1 MPLPPS
7 NPRRRRVKNRR
18 AKSVVTST
26 VHVSLCA
33 GIPAISASLHHKI
46 RFPVGDP
53 AALITIDDGTGA
65 APRTILILRDIE
77 MDRARKHARA
87 DAFHSPAD
95 FTPASGLSGD
105 RETATAQ
112 SVAECVRRTGA
123 KSVSI
128 DRTTP
133 AIYWHQLL
141 AAGLEVTCNPDDGV
155 FIRRSKDAQE
165 IAWLRQCQQDTE
177 AAVRMACQ
185 TIATAPLRDDGVL
198 LRDGKP
204 LTSQRVREAIDVFL
218 LRRGY
223 LNPEAIIACGPMGSD
238 CHEHGSGDLRTC
250 EPIIID
256 VFPRNRRTLYN
267 GDCTRT
273 VVHGAPPRELT
284 KMHAAVV
291 AAKRAAIAAIRPGVT
306 GDAIHAVTS
315 RVIRDCGYEMGMLSN
330 DETWVQARMT
340 HGTGH
345 GVGLEVH
352 EPPLLAQK
360 GPALVIGDVVTVEPG
375 LYQPG
380 LGGVR
385 VEDML
390 VVTADGCENLGE
402 LPEGLDW
409 RLP

>member
-1 MPLPPS
+1 MADS
-7 NPRRRRVKNRR
+7 APR
-18 AKSVVTST
+18 VT
-26 VHVSLCA
+26 VCA
-33 GIPAISASLHHKI
+33 GIPAISASLHHRI

-53 AALITIDDGTGA
+53 AALVTVVGVGGA
-65 APRTILILRDIE
+65 APNRILIIRDIE
-77 MDRARKHARA
+77 LDRARKNARA
-87 DAFHSPAD
+87 DVFHSPAD
-95 FTPASGLSGD
+95 FAPASGLSGD

-112 SVAECVRRTGA
+112 AVAECVRRTGA
-123 KSVSI
+123 TKVSI
-128 DRTTP
+128 DRSTP
-133 AIYWHQLL
+133 AIYWHQLI
-141 AAGLEVTCNPDDGV
+141 AAGLEVSCDPLDGV
-155 FIRRSKDAQE
+155 AIRRSKDAQE
-165 IAWLRQCQQDTE
+165 IAWLRQCQADTE

-185 TIATAPLRDDGVL
+185 TIAAAPLRDDGVL
-198 LRDGKP
+198 LSGGKP

-223 LNPEAIIACGPMGSD
+223 LNPEAIVAGGSMGSD
-238 CHEHGSGDLRTC
+238 CHEHGSGELRTC
-250 EPIIID
+250 EPVMVD

-273 VVHGAPPRELT
+273 VVHGAPPRELVR
-284 KMHAAVV
+284 MHAAVV
-291 AAKRAAIAAIRPGVT
+291 AAKAAAIAAIRPGVT
-306 GDAIHAVTS
+306 GEAIHAETS
-315 RVIRDCGYEMGMLSN
+315 RVIRDHGFAMGMPSS
-330 DETWVQARMT
+330 DETWAQARMT

-352 EPPLLAQK
+352 EPPLLAAK
-360 GPALVIGDVVTVEPG
+360 GPALVVGDVVTVEPG

-409 RLP
+409 LG

>member
-1 MPLPPS
+1 MADS
-7 NPRRRRVKNRR
+7 
-18 AKSVVTST
+18 AAQ
-26 VHVSLCA
+26 VSLCA
-33 GIPAISASLHHKI
+33 GIPAISASLHHRI

-53 AALITIDDGTGA
+53 AALITVQTAANA
-65 APRTILILRDIE
+65 APRRILILRDIE

-87 DAFHSPAD
+87 DEFHSPAD

-112 SVAECVRRTGA
+112 SVAECIIRMGA
-123 KSVSI
+123 TSVSI
-128 DRTTP
+128 DRSTP
-133 AIYWHQLL
+133 AIYWHQLV
-141 AAGLEVTCNPDDGV
+141 AAGLRVTCNPDDGV
-155 FIRRSKDAQE
+155 FIRRSKDAEE

-177 AAVRMACQ
+177 AAIRMACE
-185 TIATAPLRDDGVL
+185 TIAAAPVRDDGVL
-198 LRDGKP
+198 LGTGKP
-204 LTSQRVREAIDVFL
+204 LTSQRIREAVDVFL

-223 LNPEAIIACGPMGSD
+223 LNPESIVACGAMGSD
-238 CHEHGSGDLRTC
+238 CHEHGSGELRTC
-250 EPIIID
+250 EPIIVDI
-256 VFPRNRRTLYN
+256 FPRSRKTLYN

-273 VVHGAPPRELT
+273 VVNGAAPRDIVQ
-284 KMHAAVV
+284 MHAAVV

-306 GDAIHAVTS
+306 GEEVHAATS
-315 RVIRDCGYEMGMLSN
+315 RVIRDAGFAMGMPSSE
-330 DETWVQARMT
+330 ETWAQARMT

-352 EPPLLAQK
+352 EPPLLAKK
-360 GPALVIGDVVTVEPG
+360 GPPLIIGDVVTVEPG

-390 VVTADGCENLGE
+390 VVTADGCENLGT

-409 RLP
+409 RVKA

>member
-1 MPLPPS
+1 M
-7 NPRRRRVKNRR
+7 
-18 AKSVVTST
+18 T
-26 VHVSLCA
+26 VCA
-33 GIPAISASLHHKI
+33 GIPAISASLHHRI

-53 AALITIDDGTGA
+53 AALVTVVGVGGA
-65 APRTILILRDIE
+65 APNRILIIRDIE
-77 MDRARKHARA
+77 LDRARKNARA
-87 DAFHSPAD
+87 DVFHSPAD
-95 FTPASGLSGD
+95 FAPASGLSGD

-112 SVAECVRRTGA
+112 AVAECVRRTGA
-123 KSVSI
+123 TKVSI
-128 DRTTP
+128 DRSTP
-133 AIYWHQLL
+133 AIYWHQLI
-141 AAGLEVTCNPDDGV
+141 AAGLEVSCDPLDGV
-155 FIRRSKDAQE
+155 AIRRSKDAQE
-165 IAWLRQCQQDTE
+165 IAWLRQCQADTE

-185 TIATAPLRDDGVL
+185 TIAAAPLRDDGVL
-198 LRDGKP
+198 LSGGKP

-223 LNPEAIIACGPMGSD
+223 LNPEAIVAGGSMGSD
-238 CHEHGSGDLRTC
+238 CHEHGSGELRTC
-250 EPIIID
+250 EPVMVD

-273 VVHGAPPRELT
+273 VVHGAPPRELVR
-284 KMHAAVV
+284 MHAAVV
-291 AAKRAAIAAIRPGVT
+291 AAKAAAIAAIRPGVT
-306 GDAIHAVTS
+306 GEAIHAETS
-315 RVIRDCGYEMGMLSN
+315 RVIRDHGFAMGMPSS
-330 DETWVQARMT
+330 DETWAQARMT

-352 EPPLLAQK
+352 EPPLLAAK
-360 GPALVIGDVVTVEPG
+360 GPALVVGDVVTVEPG

-409 RLP
+409 LG